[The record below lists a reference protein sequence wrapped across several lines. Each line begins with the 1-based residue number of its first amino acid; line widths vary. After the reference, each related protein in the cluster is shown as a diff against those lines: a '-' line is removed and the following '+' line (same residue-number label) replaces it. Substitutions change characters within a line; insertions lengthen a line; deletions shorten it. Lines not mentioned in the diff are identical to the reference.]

1 MNSAKSTEMT
11 ARKEQAPPQAAVQNN
26 PAAIARLAL
35 TKLAQAAMP
44 PTPENYVREYRRAA
58 GQSDEAFN
66 EPLVAPSASE
76 STETLL
82 DLVETIAQTTAG
94 LTNGIERF
102 GGDLKTIVGAADNGS
117 PEGVEALVRK
127 LTSLGLALQKDVEE
141 SRLEL
146 DATRKRLDQVSAELE
161 RSQAQARIDPLTG
174 SVNRRGME
182 EIIGREISRARRTQ
196 TPFSV
201 AILDIDHFKRVNDE
215 HGHGVGDQAL
225 VHLVKIIRAGLRDTD
240 VVCRYGGEEFAVV
253 LPGAKAQGAHYVIDR
268 LRAMVEN
275 SRLPIT
281 SGVLQIC
288 FSAGIAEMTGD
299 EDQDALLKRADTAL
313 YAAKRAGRN
322 RVHAG

>member
-1 MNSAKSTEMT
+1 MMATKESVPTRSAVPS
-11 ARKEQAPPQAAVQNN
+11 N

-58 GQSDEAFN
+58 GQPDGAFN
-66 EPLVAPSASE
+66 ELLVEPSASE

-174 SVNRRGME
+174 SVNRRGMQ
-182 EIIGREISRARRTQ
+182 EIIGREMSRARRAQ

-215 HGHGVGDQAL
+215 HGHDVGDQAL

-322 RVHAG
+322 RVHTG